1 MMMPVARV
9 RTIALAAVFAVQ
21 AAALDAAPSEDALC
35 FVQFHHPGDEHEPD
49 TPTQRTWNR
58 GYHRR
63 KFLLQRAVFLASPGA
78 KPSAGEAV
86 FWAEW
91 EPPSL
96 LVRKFEK
103 PAQDEPRFLF
113 RPVLGEFQKA
123 SPPYQNTDPFVFGG
137 PFLFGNCKQ
146 NDKRGRPTEL
156 QSMRNGSV
164 ILFGSNRGGSKFVL
178 DTVFV
183 VDGWTPYA
191 TVDYAETLK
200 GKVPPEYFDV
210 TLPPIAHDLA
220 VNGQPGCSYRL
231 YTGATWEKPY
241 GRIFS
246 YFPCRP
252 YREGDRRGFARPVIT
267 LPGIVDN
274 ELRGWQRMNPQ
285 QNVESVAKLWDE
297 VTRQVLAQGLSLGV
311 HAEMPKKHSTV
322 DVVSNHHPD
331 R

>member
-113 RPVLGEFQKA
+113 RPVLGSSRRPRRRTRTPTRSSSAGRSSSATA
-123 SPPYQNTDPFVFGG
+123 SRTTSGA
-137 PFLFGNCKQ
+137 
-146 NDKRGRPTEL
+146 GRPN
-156 QSMRNGSV
+156 SS
-164 ILFGSNRGGSKFVL
+164 
-178 DTVFV
+178 
-183 VDGWTPYA
+183 
-191 TVDYAETLK
+191 
-200 GKVPPEYFDV
+200 
-210 TLPPIAHDLA
+210 
-220 VNGQPGCSYRL
+220 
-231 YTGATWEKPY
+231 
-241 GRIFS
+241 
-246 YFPCRP
+246 PC
-252 YREGDRRGFARPVIT
+252 GTAR
-267 LPGIVDN
+267 
-274 ELRGWQRMNPQ
+274 
-285 QNVESVAKLWDE
+285 
-297 VTRQVLAQGLSLGV
+297 
-311 HAEMPKKHSTV
+311 
-322 DVVSNHHPD
+322 
-331 R
+331 